1 MGSNLRIVIAK
12 PGLDGHDRGAK
23 VVARTLRDA
32 GHEVI
37 YTGLRRT
44 AKQIVETVRDED
56 ARFLGL
62 SSLSGAHNHLFPRVC
77 ELLIEEGL
85 SDVIVFGGGIIPE
98 DDRPALF
105 SSGIKAIFGPGTPT
119 NEILEFIDTASS
131 MDDVGVGAK
140 TDWHWQSTAGGEI
153 LNLELINDAIN
164 GDRRS
169 LARTLSGIEN
179 GTLNIMEIQQ
189 NADIP
194 NRIDS
199 GNWKSLAITG
209 APGVGKSC
217 LIDKLLSI
225 WAGSGMKIALLAIDP
240 SSPRTGGALLGDRV
254 RITSVDD
261 DSLKE
266 NIYIRSIATRKS
278 SGNVP
283 LIVADMVEFLHMAG
297 WERVVIETVGSGQSE
312 VRCAAIA
319 DRIVVVEG
327 PARGDGVQAEKAGLL
342 ELADAVIVNKSDLKG
357 AEKHAEEL
365 LESFELGLGDV
376 PPVMLTSALNET
388 GISEA
393 ADALLDLPDTGR
405 SVRARWRERLL
416 AHYERKILESPDL
429 EEILSLLAVGS
440 ISVDEAINTLVGR

>member
-1 MGSNLRIVIAK
+1 MNL
-12 PGLDGHDRGAK
+12 G
-23 VVARTLRDA
+23 
-32 GHEVI
+32 
-37 YTGLRRT
+37 
-44 AKQIVETVRDED
+44 
-56 ARFLGL
+56 
-62 SSLSGAHNHLFPRVC
+62 
-77 ELLIEEGL
+77 
-85 SDVIVFGGGIIPE
+85 
-98 DDRPALF
+98 
-105 SSGIKAIFGPGTPT
+105 
-119 NEILEFIDTASS
+119 
-131 MDDVGVGAK
+131 
-140 TDWHWQSTAGGEI
+140 
-153 LNLELINDAIN
+153 LINDAIN

-194 NRIDS
+194 HRIDT

-225 WAGSGMKIALLAIDP
+225 WAGSGIKIALLAIDP

-365 LESFELGLGDV
+365 SESFELGLGDV

-440 ISVDEAINTLVGR
+440 ISVDEAINTLGGK

>member
-1 MGSNLRIVIAK
+1 MNL
-12 PGLDGHDRGAK
+12 G
-23 VVARTLRDA
+23 
-32 GHEVI
+32 
-37 YTGLRRT
+37 
-44 AKQIVETVRDED
+44 
-56 ARFLGL
+56 
-62 SSLSGAHNHLFPRVC
+62 
-77 ELLIEEGL
+77 
-85 SDVIVFGGGIIPE
+85 
-98 DDRPALF
+98 
-105 SSGIKAIFGPGTPT
+105 
-119 NEILEFIDTASS
+119 
-131 MDDVGVGAK
+131 
-140 TDWHWQSTAGGEI
+140 
-153 LNLELINDAIN
+153 LINDAIN

-179 GTLNIMEIQQ
+179 GTLKIMEIQQ

-194 NRIDS
+194 QIRDT
-199 GNWKSLAITG
+199 GNWNSLAITG

-225 WAGSGMKIALLAIDP
+225 WAGAGMKIALLAIDP

-254 RITSVDD
+254 RITSADD
-261 DSLKE
+261 DSIKE

-429 EEILSLLAVGS
+429 EEILSLLAAGS
-440 ISVDEAINTLVGR
+440 ISVDEAINTLGGR

>member
-1 MGSNLRIVIAK
+1 MNL
-12 PGLDGHDRGAK
+12 G
-23 VVARTLRDA
+23 
-32 GHEVI
+32 
-37 YTGLRRT
+37 
-44 AKQIVETVRDED
+44 
-56 ARFLGL
+56 
-62 SSLSGAHNHLFPRVC
+62 
-77 ELLIEEGL
+77 
-85 SDVIVFGGGIIPE
+85 
-98 DDRPALF
+98 
-105 SSGIKAIFGPGTPT
+105 
-119 NEILEFIDTASS
+119 
-131 MDDVGVGAK
+131 
-140 TDWHWQSTAGGEI
+140 
-153 LNLELINDAIN
+153 LINDAIN

-194 NRIDS
+194 HRIDS

-225 WAGSGMKIALLAIDP
+225 WAGSGIKIALLAIVP

-440 ISVDEAINTLVGR
+440 ISVDEAINTLGGQ

>member
-1 MGSNLRIVIAK
+1 MNL
-12 PGLDGHDRGAK
+12 G
-23 VVARTLRDA
+23 
-32 GHEVI
+32 
-37 YTGLRRT
+37 
-44 AKQIVETVRDED
+44 
-56 ARFLGL
+56 
-62 SSLSGAHNHLFPRVC
+62 
-77 ELLIEEGL
+77 
-85 SDVIVFGGGIIPE
+85 
-98 DDRPALF
+98 
-105 SSGIKAIFGPGTPT
+105 
-119 NEILEFIDTASS
+119 
-131 MDDVGVGAK
+131 
-140 TDWHWQSTAGGEI
+140 
-153 LNLELINDAIN
+153 LINDAIN

-179 GTLNIMEIQQ
+179 GTLKIMEIQQ

-194 NRIDS
+194 HRIDT

-217 LIDKLLSI
+217 LIDKLLNI

-283 LIVADMVEFLHMAG
+283 LIVADMIEFLHMAG

-440 ISVDEAINTLVGR
+440 ISVDEAINTLGGQ

>member
-1 MGSNLRIVIAK
+1 MNL
-12 PGLDGHDRGAK
+12 G
-23 VVARTLRDA
+23 
-32 GHEVI
+32 
-37 YTGLRRT
+37 
-44 AKQIVETVRDED
+44 
-56 ARFLGL
+56 
-62 SSLSGAHNHLFPRVC
+62 
-77 ELLIEEGL
+77 
-85 SDVIVFGGGIIPE
+85 
-98 DDRPALF
+98 
-105 SSGIKAIFGPGTPT
+105 
-119 NEILEFIDTASS
+119 
-131 MDDVGVGAK
+131 
-140 TDWHWQSTAGGEI
+140 
-153 LNLELINDAIN
+153 LINDAIN

-194 NRIDS
+194 HRIDS

-388 GISEA
+388 GISVA

-440 ISVDEAINTLVGR
+440 ISVDEAINTLGGQ

>member
-1 MGSNLRIVIAK
+1 MNL
-12 PGLDGHDRGAK
+12 G
-23 VVARTLRDA
+23 
-32 GHEVI
+32 
-37 YTGLRRT
+37 
-44 AKQIVETVRDED
+44 
-56 ARFLGL
+56 
-62 SSLSGAHNHLFPRVC
+62 
-77 ELLIEEGL
+77 
-85 SDVIVFGGGIIPE
+85 
-98 DDRPALF
+98 
-105 SSGIKAIFGPGTPT
+105 
-119 NEILEFIDTASS
+119 
-131 MDDVGVGAK
+131 
-140 TDWHWQSTAGGEI
+140 
-153 LNLELINDAIN
+153 LINDAIN

-194 NRIDS
+194 RRIDT

-217 LIDKLLSI
+217 LIDKLLNI

-283 LIVADMVEFLHMAG
+283 LIVADMIEFLHMAG

-429 EEILSLLAVGS
+429 DEILSLLAVGS
-440 ISVDEAINTLVGR
+440 ISVEEAINTLGGQ

>member
-1 MGSNLRIVIAK
+1 
-12 PGLDGHDRGAK
+12 
-23 VVARTLRDA
+23 
-32 GHEVI
+32 
-37 YTGLRRT
+37 
-44 AKQIVETVRDED
+44 
-56 ARFLGL
+56 
-62 SSLSGAHNHLFPRVC
+62 
-77 ELLIEEGL
+77 
-85 SDVIVFGGGIIPE
+85 
-98 DDRPALF
+98 
-105 SSGIKAIFGPGTPT
+105 
-119 NEILEFIDTASS
+119 
-131 MDDVGVGAK
+131 
-140 TDWHWQSTAGGEI
+140 
-153 LNLELINDAIN
+153 LNLGLINDAIN

-169 LARTLSGIEN
+169 LARTLTGIEN

-194 NRIDS
+194 HRIDT

-440 ISVDEAINTLVGR
+440 ISVDEAIDTLGGQ

>member
-1 MGSNLRIVIAK
+1 MNL
-12 PGLDGHDRGAK
+12 G
-23 VVARTLRDA
+23 
-32 GHEVI
+32 
-37 YTGLRRT
+37 
-44 AKQIVETVRDED
+44 
-56 ARFLGL
+56 
-62 SSLSGAHNHLFPRVC
+62 
-77 ELLIEEGL
+77 
-85 SDVIVFGGGIIPE
+85 
-98 DDRPALF
+98 
-105 SSGIKAIFGPGTPT
+105 
-119 NEILEFIDTASS
+119 
-131 MDDVGVGAK
+131 
-140 TDWHWQSTAGGEI
+140 
-153 LNLELINDAIN
+153 LINDAIN

-169 LARTLSGIEN
+169 LARTLTGIEN

-194 NRIDS
+194 HRIDS
-199 GNWKSLAITG
+199 VNWKSLAITG

-429 EEILSLLAVGS
+429 EEILSSLAVGS
-440 ISVDEAINTLVGR
+440 ISVDEAIDTLGGQ

>member
-1 MGSNLRIVIAK
+1 MNL
-12 PGLDGHDRGAK
+12 G
-23 VVARTLRDA
+23 
-32 GHEVI
+32 
-37 YTGLRRT
+37 
-44 AKQIVETVRDED
+44 
-56 ARFLGL
+56 
-62 SSLSGAHNHLFPRVC
+62 
-77 ELLIEEGL
+77 
-85 SDVIVFGGGIIPE
+85 
-98 DDRPALF
+98 
-105 SSGIKAIFGPGTPT
+105 
-119 NEILEFIDTASS
+119 
-131 MDDVGVGAK
+131 
-140 TDWHWQSTAGGEI
+140 
-153 LNLELINDAIN
+153 LINDAIN

-194 NRIDS
+194 HRIDT

-217 LIDKLLSI
+217 LIDKLLNI

-266 NIYIRSIATRKS
+266 NIYVRSIATRKS

-283 LIVADMVEFLHMAG
+283 LIVADMIEFLHMAG

-440 ISVDEAINTLVGR
+440 ISVDEAINTLGGQ

>member
-1 MGSNLRIVIAK
+1 MNL
-12 PGLDGHDRGAK
+12 G
-23 VVARTLRDA
+23 
-32 GHEVI
+32 
-37 YTGLRRT
+37 
-44 AKQIVETVRDED
+44 
-56 ARFLGL
+56 
-62 SSLSGAHNHLFPRVC
+62 
-77 ELLIEEGL
+77 
-85 SDVIVFGGGIIPE
+85 
-98 DDRPALF
+98 
-105 SSGIKAIFGPGTPT
+105 
-119 NEILEFIDTASS
+119 
-131 MDDVGVGAK
+131 
-140 TDWHWQSTAGGEI
+140 
-153 LNLELINDAIN
+153 LINDAIN

-194 NRIDS
+194 HRIDT

-225 WAGSGMKIALLAIDP
+225 WAGSGIKIALLAIDP

-283 LIVADMVEFLHMAG
+283 LIVADMIEFLHMAG

-440 ISVDEAINTLVGR
+440 ISVDEAINTLGGQ

>member
-1 MGSNLRIVIAK
+1 MNL
-12 PGLDGHDRGAK
+12 G
-23 VVARTLRDA
+23 
-32 GHEVI
+32 
-37 YTGLRRT
+37 
-44 AKQIVETVRDED
+44 
-56 ARFLGL
+56 
-62 SSLSGAHNHLFPRVC
+62 
-77 ELLIEEGL
+77 
-85 SDVIVFGGGIIPE
+85 
-98 DDRPALF
+98 
-105 SSGIKAIFGPGTPT
+105 
-119 NEILEFIDTASS
+119 
-131 MDDVGVGAK
+131 
-140 TDWHWQSTAGGEI
+140 
-153 LNLELINDAIN
+153 LINDAIN

-169 LARTLSGIEN
+169 LARTLTGIEN

-194 NRIDS
+194 HRIDS

-225 WAGSGMKIALLAIDP
+225 WAGSGIKIALLAIDP

-283 LIVADMVEFLHMAG
+283 LIVADMIEFLHMAG

-429 EEILSLLAVGS
+429 DEVLSLLAVGS
-440 ISVDEAINTLVGR
+440 ISVDEAINTLGGQ

>member
-1 MGSNLRIVIAK
+1 
-12 PGLDGHDRGAK
+12 LD
-23 VVARTLRDA
+23 
-32 GHEVI
+32 
-37 YTGLRRT
+37 
-44 AKQIVETVRDED
+44 
-56 ARFLGL
+56 
-62 SSLSGAHNHLFPRVC
+62 
-77 ELLIEEGL
+77 
-85 SDVIVFGGGIIPE
+85 
-98 DDRPALF
+98 
-105 SSGIKAIFGPGTPT
+105 
-119 NEILEFIDTASS
+119 
-131 MDDVGVGAK
+131 
-140 TDWHWQSTAGGEI
+140 ST
-153 LNLELINDAIN
+153 LINDAIN
-164 GDRRS
+164 GNRRL

-179 GTLNIMEIQQ
+179 GSININEIKQ
-189 NADIP
+189 NADIA
-194 NRIDS
+194 NRIVTGS
-199 GNWKSLAITG
+199 WKSLAITG

-225 WAGSGMKIALLAIDP
+225 WAGSGLRIALLAIDP

-297 WERVVIETVGSGQSE
+297 WERIVIETVGSGQSE

-357 AEKHAEEL
+357 AKKHAEEL

-393 ADALLDLPDTGR
+393 ADVLLDLPDSGR

-429 EEILSLLAVGS
+429 DEILSMLAVGS
-440 ISVDEAINTLVGR
+440 ISVNEAINTLGRQKNE

>member
-1 MGSNLRIVIAK
+1 MNL
-12 PGLDGHDRGAK
+12 G
-23 VVARTLRDA
+23 
-32 GHEVI
+32 
-37 YTGLRRT
+37 
-44 AKQIVETVRDED
+44 
-56 ARFLGL
+56 
-62 SSLSGAHNHLFPRVC
+62 
-77 ELLIEEGL
+77 
-85 SDVIVFGGGIIPE
+85 
-98 DDRPALF
+98 
-105 SSGIKAIFGPGTPT
+105 
-119 NEILEFIDTASS
+119 
-131 MDDVGVGAK
+131 
-140 TDWHWQSTAGGEI
+140 
-153 LNLELINDAIN
+153 LINDAIN

-179 GTLNIMEIQQ
+179 GTLKIMEIQQ

-194 NRIDS
+194 QIRDT

-440 ISVDEAINTLVGR
+440 ISVDEAITTLGGQ